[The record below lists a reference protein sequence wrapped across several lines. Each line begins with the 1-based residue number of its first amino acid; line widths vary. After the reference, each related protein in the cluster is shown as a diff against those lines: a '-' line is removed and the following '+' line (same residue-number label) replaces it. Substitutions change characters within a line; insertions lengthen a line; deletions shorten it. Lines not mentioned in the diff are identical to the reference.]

1 LLGFTHYTTRMLRN
15 SAMPGSLTPRHSFIY
30 ESISVKPNL
39 RSVVAK
45 LTVARLLGEQQR
57 HPMPRIVDVNASM
70 PRVVDVNASMRR
82 SVDVVA
88 RLVGPSDGRHSPVPS
103 SEDESEDEP
112 PNVAYLRAT
121 AGCRC
126 AAAFL
131 RRTPLQRT
139 RSHLWHI
146 LMRHTRHAAHTR
158 PPRSRNFLLNAARHR
173 HHNHHHHHRRAP
185 RP

>member
-1 LLGFTHYTTRMLRN
+1 MPYLETTSSRRRRGRIN
-15 SAMPGSLTPRHSFIY
+15 SGCVQY
-30 ESISVKPNL
+30 EQTCVPSW
-39 RSVVAK
+39 RSSRYPVARYP
-45 LTVARLLGEQQR
+45 VARLLGEQQR

-173 HHNHHHHHRRAP
+173 HHHHHHHHRRAP